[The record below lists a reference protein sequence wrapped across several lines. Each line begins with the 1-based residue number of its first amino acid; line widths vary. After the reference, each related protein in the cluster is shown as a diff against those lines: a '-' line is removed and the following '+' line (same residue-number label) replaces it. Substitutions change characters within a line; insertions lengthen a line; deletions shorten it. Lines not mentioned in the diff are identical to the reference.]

1 MKHVIAT
8 TMVLSMSL
16 IFGFSQNAEAK
27 KKGGAKPSM
36 SYTKAKQDCLAENSA
51 LKGKALQKCIKKN
64 IRKG

>member
-1 MKHVIAT
+1 MKHVITA

-27 KKGGAKPSM
+27 KSASKPSM
-36 SYTKAKQDCLAENSA
+36 SYTKAKQDCLAENTA